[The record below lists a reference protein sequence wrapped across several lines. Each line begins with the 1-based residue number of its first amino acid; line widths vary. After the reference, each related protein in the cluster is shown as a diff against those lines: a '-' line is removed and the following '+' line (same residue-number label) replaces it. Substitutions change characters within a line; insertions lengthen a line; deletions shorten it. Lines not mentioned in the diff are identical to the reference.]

1 MSAKQLGQFGEQVA
15 ADYLCEQGFEILA
28 RNWRGH
34 RVELDIVAREGP
46 TLVFCEVKTR
56 SNTRSGLPLEAIT
69 PQKQQHLRV
78 AALAWLCAHQIP
90 HLDIRFDAIGIL
102 APPKQTPSIDHLRGI
117 QI

>member
-1 MSAKQLGQFGEQVA
+1 MSAKQLGQYGEQVA
-15 ADYLCEQGFEILA
+15 VDYLSEQGFEILA

-34 RVELDIVAREGP
+34 RVELDIVAREGA

-56 SNTRSGLPLEAIT
+56 SHTRAGLPLEAIT
-69 PQKQQHLRV
+69 PRKQQHMRI

-90 HLDIRFDAIGIL
+90 HCDIRFDAIGIL
-102 APPKQTPSIDHLRGI
+102 ATPKQMPAIDHLRGI